1 MAVEWSEHAIWWQV
15 YPLGFVGAP
24 QARSEE
30 GDVAHSLG
38 RIGGWLDYV
47 IEMGCS
53 GIALGPI
60 FASETHGYDTVDFFT
75 IDPRLGSEAD
85 FTALVEAA
93 HRRGIRIL
101 LDGVF
106 NHVGRAHPAFAAALA
121 GGPSSSAASLFR
133 LDWPEGWSPGDA
145 PPHAANFE
153 GHDALVALNHQN
165 PAVVEL
171 VADVMTHWL
180 DRGADGWRLDAAY
193 AVPPAFWAQVLP
205 QVRDAHP
212 DAWIVGE
219 VIHGDYAQ
227 IVADSGMDS
236 VTQYELWKAIG
247 NGIEEAN
254 FFELAWSMKRH
265 NEFLAAFV
273 PMTFV
278 GNHDVTRLATLISDE
293 RHRVHALVVLMTVGG
308 VPSIYYGDEQGFTGL
323 KEERIGGD
331 DAIRPEFPAGP
342 DELGPA
348 GWATYHRHQELIALR
363 RRHPWLHRA
372 RSAELSL
379 SNTGYAY
386 EVRSGDDRLVVGLN
400 IGDEALELTGAG
412 VSEVRA
418 GHAELDGDTVRIP
431 GHGWVVLG

>member
-1 MAVEWSEHAIWWQV
+1 MAVQWSEHAIWWQV

-24 QARSEE
+24 AERQPDDAVVHR
-30 GDVAHSLG
+30 LG
-38 RIGGWLDYV
+38 RIAGWLDYV
-47 IEMGCS
+47 VEMGCN
-53 GIALGPI
+53 GLALGPI
-60 FASETHGYDTVDFFT
+60 FASETHGYDTVDYFT
-75 IDPRLGSEAD
+75 IDPRLGSDED
-85 FTALVEAA
+85 FSQLVEAA
-93 HRRGIRIL
+93 HRRGLRIL

-106 NHVGRAHPAFAAALA
+106 NHVGRSHPAFAAAVA
-121 GGPSSSAASLFR
+121 GGPSSEKGAWFR
-133 LDWPEGWSPGDA
+133 LDWPDGWAPGDPA
-145 PPHAANFE
+145 PTADNFE
-153 GHDALVALNHQN
+153 GHDSLVAVNHEN
-165 PAVVEL
+165 PAVAEWI
-171 VADVMTHWL
+171 AEVMIHWL
-180 DRGADGWRLDAAY
+180 NRGADGWRLDAAY
-193 AVPPAFWAQVLP
+193 AVPPAFWARVLP
-205 QVRDAHP
+205 QVRAAHQ

-342 DELGPA
+342 DDLDPA
-348 GWATYHRHQELIALR
+348 GWATYRRHQELIALR

-372 RSAELSL
+372 RTADLSL

-386 EVRSGDDRLVVGLN
+386 EVRAGDDRLVVVLN
-400 IGDEALELTGAG
+400 IADDVLELAGLG
-412 VSEVRA
+412 VSAVQA
-418 GHAELDGDTVRIP
+418 GDAGIDGDNVQVP
-431 GHGWVVLG
+431 AHGWAVLG